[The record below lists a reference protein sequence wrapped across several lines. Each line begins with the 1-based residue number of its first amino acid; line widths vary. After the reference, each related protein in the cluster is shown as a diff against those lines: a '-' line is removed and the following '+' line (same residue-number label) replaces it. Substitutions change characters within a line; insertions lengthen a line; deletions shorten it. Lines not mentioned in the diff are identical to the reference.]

1 MMREMTPMCG
11 ICGRR
16 FKYVRIGLS
25 IWEMPEI
32 CVKKKRLKY
41 MENHLDMSKTA
52 KVCGKWLRYVGIDF
66 SM

>member
-16 FKYVRIGLS
+16 FKYVRVGLS

-32 CVKKKRLKY
+32 CVKKK
-41 MENHLDMSKTA
+41 A
-52 KVCGKWLRYVGIDF
+52 
-66 SM
+66 